1 MILIG
6 AAMNLNKS
14 LDDLSKYKNNSDKK
28 EVLKKYIQIRLTKS
42 LDSYYKELDKSIN
55 YFYSRKQDI
64 KMLKKIN
71 RRL

>member
-6 AAMNLNKS
+6 VAMNLNKI
-14 LDDLSKYKNNSDKK
+14 LDDLSKYKNNSDKE

>member
-1 MILIG
+1 
-6 AAMNLNKS
+6 MNLNKI
-14 LDDLSKYKNNSDKK
+14 LDDLSKYKNNSDKE

-42 LDSYYKELDKSIN
+42 LASYYKELDKSIN
-55 YFYSRKQDI
+55 YFYSRKQDV

>member
-1 MILIG
+1 
-6 AAMNLNKS
+6 MNLNKI
-14 LDDLSKYKNNSDKK
+14 LDDLSKYKNNSDKE

-55 YFYSRKQDI
+55 YFYSRKQDV

>member
-6 AAMNLNKS
+6 AVMDLNKI
-14 LDDLSKYKNNSDKK
+14 LDDLSKYKNNSDKE

-55 YFYSRKQDI
+55 YFYSRKQDA

-71 RRL
+71 KGL

>member
-1 MILIG
+1 MILVG
-6 AAMNLNKS
+6 VAMNLNKI
-14 LDDLSKYKNNSDKK
+14 LDDLSKYKNNSNKE

>member
-6 AAMNLNKS
+6 AAMNLNKI
-14 LDDLSKYKNNSDKK
+14 LDDLSKYKNNSDKE

-55 YFYSRKQDI
+55 YFYSRKQDV

>member
-6 AAMNLNKS
+6 AVMNLNKI
-14 LDDLSKYKNNSDKK
+14 LDDLSKYKNNSDKE

-55 YFYSRKQDI
+55 YFYSRKQDV

>member
-6 AAMNLNKS
+6 AAMNLNKI
-14 LDDLSKYKNNSDKK
+14 LDDLSKYKNNSDKE

-42 LDSYYKELDKSIN
+42 LDSYYKELDKSMN

>member
-1 MILIG
+1 MD
-6 AAMNLNKS
+6 LNKI
-14 LDDLSKYKNNSDKK
+14 LDDLSKYKNNSDKE

-55 YFYSRKQDI
+55 YFYSRKQDA

-71 RRL
+71 KGL

>member
-6 AAMNLNKS
+6 ATMNLNKI
-14 LDDLSKYKNNSDKK
+14 LDDLSKYKNNSNKE

>member
-6 AAMNLNKS
+6 VAMNLNKI
-14 LDDLSKYKNNSDKK
+14 LDDLSKYKNNSDKE

-55 YFYSRKQDI
+55 YFYSRKQDV